1 MKFWL
6 IFLVHL
12 KNLTLLLTPQDD
24 PNLSE
29 INFERLRF
37 VKKSKTLP
45 RSKFLLNPVSRLLRF
60 PGHVHYS
67 VKLVGGVHKIFI
79 KTFKIFAREG
89 ISGVTGRFTRIVRM
103 RENTSKLIYR
113 KWVIRYDTLTA
124 KSKLHIREIIKKF
137 TSKPLISIL
146 MTTNNSKSEW
156 LIETIESLRH
166 QLYPHWQ
173 LCIADNASANS
184 EIRPLLERYAQED
197 PRIKVIF
204 SKKTVPV
211 TELFNAALKTASGE
225 WLAILDPG
233 DFLSEQALFWAAHE
247 INEHPG
253 ARLIYS
259 DEDKI
264 GKNGDRE
271 DPYFKCD
278 WNPDLFCS
286 QNMLGRLCLYHTRL
300 VKKNGGF
307 RFGFENAVDYDLAL
321 RFTEKIKNIQIRHIP
336 RVLYHE
342 RIHPLNKAISAEI
355 NTRITLAS
363 VKALDDHLKRM
374 KIKAEA
380 EPSNLGFR
388 VRYQLPP
395 NPPTVSLIIPTRNG
409 FKLIKTCIDS
419 ILKMTTYPNYE
430 IIVVDNGSDDK
441 RTLRYLSELPKK
453 VRVIRD
459 DSPFNYSALNNMA
472 VKAAKGAIVG
482 LINNDLEVISP
493 DWLSEMVSHAVRPG
507 IGAVG
512 ARLWYPKN
520 SLQHGGVII
529 GIGGVAGHS
538 HKHIARNEFGYFG
551 RAALI
556 QNLSAVT
563 AACLIVK
570 KSIYNEVHGLN
581 ERDLKVAYNDV
592 DFCLKIREKGYRNL
606 YTPYAELY
614 HHESASR
621 GYENNLKK
629 RRRMLKEV
637 RYMEQRWGD
646 QLLNDPAYSP
656 NLTLKHENFG
666 LAWPPRTE
674 LIKF

>member
-1 MKFWL
+1 M
-6 IFLVHL
+6 
-12 KNLTLLLTPQDD
+12 
-24 PNLSE
+24 
-29 INFERLRF
+29 
-37 VKKSKTLP
+37 KKSKT
-45 RSKFLLNPVSRLLRF
+45 SSTSAKSSFFLIQFHRVIGF

-67 VKLVGGVHKIFI
+67 IKRVGGIRRIFI
-79 KTFKIFAREG
+79 KIFKISAREG
-89 ISGVTGRFTRIVRM
+89 VSGVIGRFTRIVRM
-103 RENTSKLIYR
+103 RENTSNLIYR
-113 KWVIRYDTLTA
+113 KWVLRYDTLTA
-124 KSKLHIREIIKKF
+124 KSKLHILGIIKKF
-137 TSKPLISIL
+137 SSKPLISIL

-156 LIETIESLRH
+156 LIEAIESLRH

-173 LCIADNASANS
+173 LCITDKTFSDP
-184 EIRPLLERYAQED
+184 EIRTLLERYAQED
-197 PRIKVIF
+197 PRIKLIF
-204 SKKTVPV
+204 SKKTGPV
-211 TELFNAALKTASGE
+211 AELFNAALKTASGE
-225 WLAILDPG
+225 WLALLDPN
-233 DFLSEQALFWAAHE
+233 DFLGEQALFWIAQE
-247 INEHPG
+247 INQHPG

-271 DPYFKCD
+271 NPYFKCD
-278 WNPDLFCS
+278 WNPDLFFS

-300 VKKNGGF
+300 VKKIGGF
-307 RFGFENAVDYDLAL
+307 RFEFEDALDYDLAL
-321 RFTEKIKNIQIRHIP
+321 RFTEKIKSIQIRHIP

-342 RIHPLNKAISAEI
+342 RIRPLNKTVTEEI
-355 NTRITLAS
+355 NTRAALAG
-363 VKALDDHLKRM
+363 VKALSDHLKRV

-395 NPPTVSLIIPTRNG
+395 NPPMVSLIIPTRNG

-459 DSPFNYSALNNMA
+459 DSPFNYSALNNRA
-472 VKAAKGAIVG
+472 VKTAKGSIVG

-538 HKHIARNEFGYFG
+538 HKHIARSEFGYFG
-551 RAALI
+551 RAAQI

-563 AACLIVK
+563 AACLVIK
-570 KSIYNEVHGLN
+570 KSIYDEVHGLN
-581 ERDLKVAYNDV
+581 EKDLKVAYNDV

-637 RYMEQRWGD
+637 RYMVRRWGD

>member
-1 MKFWL
+1 MKNSTKKL
-6 IFLVHL
+6 IAA
-12 KNLTLLLTPQDD
+12 
-24 PNLSE
+24 
-29 INFERLRF
+29 
-37 VKKSKTLP
+37 
-45 RSKFLLNPVSRLLRF
+45 KFGFPIKILLRIIAI
-60 PGHVHYS
+60 PGHIKYS
-67 VKLVGGVHKIFI
+67 IARVGGIHNIFI
-79 KTFKIFAREG
+79 KIIKIFAREG
-89 ISGVTGRFTRIVRM
+89 VSAVIGRFTRIVRM
-103 RENTSKLIYR
+103 RENTSNLIYR
-113 KWVIRYDTLTA
+113 KWIIRYDTLTA
-124 KSKLHIREIIKKF
+124 KSKLHIRKIIKRF
-137 TSKPLISIL
+137 SSKPLISIL

-156 LIETIESLRH
+156 LIEAIDSLRN

-173 LCIADNASANS
+173 LCITDNTSADS
-184 EIRPLLERYAQED
+184 EIRLLLERYVQED
-197 PRIKVIF
+197 SRIKVIF
-204 SKKTVPV
+204 SKKTGPV
-211 TELFNAALKTASGE
+211 AELFNTALKTASGE
-225 WLAILDPG
+225 WLAILDPK
-233 DFLSEQALFWAAHE
+233 DFLSEQALFWVAQE
-247 INEHPG
+247 ISQHPD

-264 GKNGDRE
+264 GKNGHRE

-286 QNMLGRLCLYHTRL
+286 QNMLGRLCLYHVRL
-300 VKKNGGF
+300 VKKIGGF
-307 RFGFENAVDYDLAL
+307 RLGFEDTLDYDLAL
-321 RFTEKIKNIQIRHIP
+321 RFTEKIKSIQIRHIP

-342 RIHPLNKAISAEI
+342 RIHPLNKAVSEEI
-355 NTRITLAS
+355 NTRVALGG
-363 VKALDDHLKRM
+363 VKALNDHLKRV

-380 EPSNLGFR
+380 EPSGLGFR
-388 VRYQLPP
+388 VRYQLPS
-395 NPPTVSLIIPTRNG
+395 NPPMVSLIIPTRNG

-419 ILKMTTYPNYE
+419 ILKVTTYPNYE

-472 VKAAKGAIVG
+472 VKAAKGSLVG

-538 HKHIARNEFGYFG
+538 HKHIARSEFGYFG

-563 AACLIVK
+563 AACLVVK

-581 ERDLKVAYNDV
+581 EKDLKVAYNDV
-592 DFCLKIREKGYRNL
+592 DFCLKIRGKGYRNL

-629 RRRMLKEV
+629 RRRMFKEV
-637 RYMEQRWGD
+637 RYMVQRWGD